1 VTNQPTSS
9 PVSGFTKMNEQ
20 GYCLD
25 ASNEFYSA
33 FKSNPLPLST
43 SDANCLSWCAQNL
56 HPLLVAV
63 ETYRSAD
70 SLTCYCDFSGDAVP
84 NTIDLSDYNPAALSA
99 VINLGVGKV
108 QSTDSSSG
116 ASCYRYVVSNI
127 LLSHV
132 MQNPL
137 DFIHNFSFPL
147 VNFHKEL

>member
-1 VTNQPTSS
+1 
-9 PVSGFTKMNEQ
+9 MNEQ

-25 ASNEFYSA
+25 ASNEWYSA

-70 SLTCYCDFSGDAVP
+70 SLTCYCDYSGGAVP

-99 VINLGVGKV
+99 VTYPGVGEV
-108 QSTDSSSG
+108 QSTDSTSG
-116 ASCYRYVVSNI
+116 ASCYRYDVSNPFVFTSFVLLCMHMVSK
-127 LLSHV
+127 LLSFA
-132 MQNPL
+132 QRTL
-137 DFIHNFSFPL
+137 L
-147 VNFHKEL
+147 